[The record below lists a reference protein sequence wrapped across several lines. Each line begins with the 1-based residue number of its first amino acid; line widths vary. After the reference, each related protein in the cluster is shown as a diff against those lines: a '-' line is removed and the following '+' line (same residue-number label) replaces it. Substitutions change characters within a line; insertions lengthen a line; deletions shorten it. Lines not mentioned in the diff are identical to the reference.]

1 MAIILSEFQFSVKI
15 WSNVKYLDWKP
26 SYQSYRPPSVF
37 FYWSGIWNTA
47 LNQFF
52 LRHLESSYK
61 HSCPQ
66 HLHDAHVGRRL
77 ILLQFCSFCSS
88 SVWKICVQVEHISW
102 QNAILCSCF
111 LLLSDLV
118 VSLAVRPYSSFY
130 SKKKGL
136 VLWSTCW
143 SEDVVHLAFAPVA
156 ILSNVELNAPSECH
170 LLVHQSRH
178 YLVDARDM
186 AMRNLCWCFL
196 RRSQS
201 SSQELT
207 CAHLTWGWTRFLA
220 SPWFFKDA
228 WTKSGG
234 NIEICRENLLLLRFW
249 KLNRPVLGLIIL
261 MTIERQKNDKFWGWC
276 YWCVE

>member
-1 MAIILSEFQFSVKI
+1 MSPA
-15 WSNVKYLDWKP
+15 P
-26 SYQSYRPPSVF
+26 SWCTCGSQTH
-37 FYWSGIWNTA
+37 TA
-47 LNQFF
+47 AVL
-52 LRHLESSYK
+52 
-61 HSCPQ
+61 
-66 HLHDAHVGRRL
+66 L
-77 ILLQFCSFCSS
+77 ILQL
-88 SVWKICVQVEHISW
+88 ICLEDLCASRAYISW
-102 QNAILCSCF
+102 QNAILCASQWLGCIIGSQALLVF
-111 LLLSDLV
+111 LL
-118 VSLAVRPYSSFY
+118 
-130 SKKKGL
+130 KKKVLL

-186 AMRNLCWCFL
+186 DMRNLCWCFL

>member
-1 MAIILSEFQFSVKI
+1 MSPA
-15 WSNVKYLDWKP
+15 P
-26 SYQSYRPPSVF
+26 SWCTCGSQTH
-37 FYWSGIWNTA
+37 TA
-47 LNQFF
+47 AVL
-52 LRHLESSYK
+52 
-61 HSCPQ
+61 
-66 HLHDAHVGRRL
+66 L
-77 ILLQFCSFCSS
+77 ILQL
-88 SVWKICVQVEHISW
+88 ICLEDLCASRAYISW

-130 SKKKGL
+130 SKKKALL

-186 AMRNLCWCFL
+186 DMRNLCWCFL